1 MSIPYEMVMTDR
13 SRNIR
18 LIHYVLSLAIL
29 QSLSNQSIPHGQT
42 STIALKMTKQKVF
55 CTLVALMDMLS
66 DKMMYLY
73 PQLPY

>member
-42 STIALKMTKQKVF
+42 WTIALKMTKQKIF

>member
-1 MSIPYEMVMTDR
+1 MS
-13 SRNIR
+13 
-18 LIHYVLSLAIL
+18 
-29 QSLSNQSIPHGQT
+29 
-42 STIALKMTKQKVF
+42 KQKVF